1 MRENSTIELNA
12 LILVM
17 DKYYILSLRMVK
29 HNHAIPNVHLRKHWN
44 HLVKTFFNQPAKK
57 KSRQI
62 AREAKA
68 AKLFPRY
75 IPN

>member
-1 MRENSTIELNA
+1 
-12 LILVM
+12 
-17 DKYYILSLRMVK
+17 MVK

-62 AREAKA
+62 ARETKA

-75 IPN
+75 IHKRSIGLLITYVL